1 MSVIIKS
8 SAEQTVLES
17 SSLIYGHPVRR
28 DSHWS
33 VSCDAP
39 GSRAADDPAARRRE
53 GLGPPCAAPHTAR
66 TLGHDAVARECSGPL
81 RGQKAETTSKRTVS
95 TPTVRCTL
103 IPHPRKAQL
112 HLRASPSPHPRFL
125 PSTPPSA
132 LHPSPTHPRRRG
144 SGLAFSPSPGLF
156 WLCPQVSSPSSS
168 DLSEVCLFVLK
179 AISFLKRNSAIGI
192 VNYLH

>member
-8 SAEQTVLES
+8 STEQTVLES

-112 HLRASPSPHPRFL
+112 HLRASPSPQPASSR
-125 PSTPPSA
+125 A
-132 LHPSPTHPRRRG
+132 RLHPLSTLHLPTPAGGAVDLLLALLLGCSG
-144 SGLAFSPSPGLF
+144 S
-156 WLCPQVSSPSSS
+156 
-168 DLSEVCLFVLK
+168 VLK
-179 AISFLKRNSAIGI
+179 SRLLAL
-192 VNYLH
+192 VT

>member
-1 MSVIIKS
+1 MRS
-8 SAEQTVLES
+8 SAHGSDSGT
-17 SSLIYGHPVRR
+17 RR
-28 DSHWS
+28 G
-33 VSCDAP
+33 
-39 GSRAADDPAARRRE
+39 GSRMQRTPQRPEGGDDFQTHCE
-53 GLGPPCAAPHTAR
+53 H
-66 TLGHDAVARECSGPL
+66 
-81 RGQKAETTSKRTVS
+81 TVS
-95 TPTVRCTL
+95 TPAVRCTL

-144 SGLAFSPSPGLF
+144 SGLALSPSPGLF